1 MKKSIKTILFSTL
14 SISIILISACAKK
27 TDSTNNNTT
36 NNNNNTPISDNVTFK
51 VNDTLC
57 RTLPTT
63 GGDVDEHI
71 GVFTESVQQLSIDF
85 WGDVPT
91 GRPHRGNFH
100 LMIKNFKFE
109 PATYNLTSN
118 SENYASFTRY
128 ETINAGGAKDYM
140 AINDALYNGS
150 SFTFTIT
157 EIAKDP
163 NSMNGRDYLAK
174 GTFVASLQN
183 KVFTQLERDRSKQT
197 VLITDGSF
205 SKIRIAGGPL

>member
-1 MKKSIKTILFSTL
+1 MKTTIKSLFFIAFTVFFIAS
-14 SISIILISACAKK
+14 CAKK
-27 TDSTNNNTT
+27 KDNSVTNNSS
-36 NNNNNTPISDNVTFK
+36 NNNSNNTPITDNVTFK

-57 RTLPTT
+57 RTVPTT
-63 GGDVDEHI
+63 GGDIDEHI
-71 GVFTESVQQLSIDF
+71 GIFTESVQQLSIDF

-109 PATYNLTSN
+109 PASYNLMSN

-140 AINDALYNGS
+140 AMNDALYNGS

-174 GTFVASLQN
+174 GTFVATTQN
-183 KVFTQLERDRSKQT
+183 KVFTQMERNNGTQT
-197 VLITDGSF
+197 INITEGSF
-205 SKIRIAGGPL
+205 SKVRIAGGPL

>member
-1 MKKSIKTILFSTL
+1 MKTTIKSLFL
-14 SISIILISACAKK
+14 IAFSIFFITSCAKK
-27 TDSTNNNTT
+27 KDNAETNNSN
-36 NNNNNTPISDNVTFK
+36 NNNNNTSINDNVSFK

-71 GVFTESVQQLSIDF
+71 GIFTESVQQLSIDF

-91 GRPHRGNFH
+91 GRPHRGNLHFT
-100 LMIKNFKFE
+100 IKNFKFE
-109 PATYNLTSN
+109 PATYYLTSN
-118 SENYASFTRY
+118 SENYATFTRY
-128 ETINAGGAKDYM
+128 ETINAGGPKDYM
-140 AINDALYNGS
+140 AAPNNLYTGS

-163 NSMNGRDYLAK
+163 NSLNGRGYLAK
-174 GTFVASLQN
+174 GTFVASVQN
-183 KVFTQLERDRSKQT
+183 KVYTQAERNNGTQT
-197 VLITDGSF
+197 ATITEGSF